1 MSRNLLEANYQM
13 KGSILNN
20 RQRIHT
26 VLYRAF
32 IAVFWLAVWQLA
44 YVMIQK
50 DIYLPSPVDVF
61 IKLQELILL
70 KTFWISTAYTMYR
83 VAVGLFLS
91 IFLGV
96 ILGFLA
102 SVNRVIFD
110 LLFPAV
116 SAIKSTPVMSFI
128 IIALI
133 WFSSTNVP
141 IFICFLMCFPIIY
154 TNVIEGIRNVDGK
167 LIEMARVHQVKKVT
181 ILHKI
186 YIPSIKSYILAASL
200 TALGL
205 GWKVSVAAE
214 VLSHPQYA
222 IGSNLYSAKV
232 YLDSAELFAWT
243 IVVISLSLL
252 IESGFS
258 WLVRRRIGS
267 RE

>member
-1 MSRNLLEANYQM
+1 M
-13 KGSILNN
+13 KGSISKN

-26 VLYRAF
+26 LMYRAF
-32 IAVFWLAVWQLA
+32 IAIFWLAVWQLA
-44 YVMIQK
+44 YVIIQK

-61 IKLQELILL
+61 VKLQELILL

-91 IFLGV
+91 ILLGV
-96 ILGFLA
+96 VLGFLA
-102 SVNRVIFD
+102 SVNRLVFD

-167 LIEMARVHQVKKVT
+167 LLEMATMFRVRKMT
-181 ILHKI
+181 IIKNI
-186 YIPSIKSYILAASL
+186 YIPSIKPYILAASL

-214 VLSHPQYA
+214 VLSHPRFA

-243 IVVISLSLL
+243 IVVILLSLFL
-252 IESGFS
+252 ESAFS
-258 WLVRRRIGS
+258 WYVKRQDRRLS
-267 RE
+267 NE